1 MLDYTLLGVYL
12 LMFVRLSAFM
22 AACPVFAQRYFPPLA
37 RIGLAAALAAAL
49 FPLVDAGSLALP
61 AHPVGFAFDVVQEAF
76 VGLGLGALTGLAF
89 NAVRLAGQMAGLQIG
104 YAIAEMFDPVSG
116 EQNVILAQF
125 FYLLG
130 LVFFF
135 SIDGHHLLIAALA
148 KSFEHIPPGAA
159 VFKMNLAEIGARA
172 FQGMF
177 VTALRL
183 AGPVIAIALVT
194 DLALGLMVRM
204 VPQINV
210 FMLGF
215 PLKIA
220 AGLVALAVTVPLLGG
235 VLARVF
241 EGMVRDVTVLARG
254 LGG

>member
-1 MLDYTLLGVYL
+1 MLGVYL
-12 LMFVRLSAFM
+12 LMFTRLSAFV
-22 AACPVFAQRYFPPLA
+22 AACPVFAVRAFPPPA

-49 FPLVDAGSLALP
+49 LPLVNVDHMALP
-61 AHPVGFAFDVVQEAF
+61 DHVVGYAFQVVQEAF

-89 NAVRLAGQMAGLQIG
+89 NAVRTAGQLAGLQIG

-116 EQNVILAQF
+116 EQNAVLAQF

-135 SIDGHHLLIAALA
+135 SIDGHHLLVAALA
-148 KSFEHIPPGAA
+148 KSFQHIPPGTA
-159 VFKMNLAEIGARA
+159 VLKLSVAEVGARA
-172 FQGMF
+172 FQGLF

-183 AGPVIAIALVT
+183 AGPVIAVALVT

-204 VPQINV
+204 VPQINA

-220 AGLVALAVTVPLLGG
+220 AGLIALAVTVPLLGG

-241 EGMVRDVTVLARG
+241 EGMARDMLVVARG

>member
-1 MLDYTLLGVYL
+1 MIDYTLLGVYL
-12 LMFVRLSAFM
+12 LMFVRLSAFV

-49 FPLVDAGSLALP
+49 FPLVDARRLTLP
-61 AHPVGFAFDVVQEAF
+61 GHPVGFAFDVAQEAM
-76 VGLGLGALTGLAF
+76 VGLALGALTGLAF
-89 NAVRLAGQMAGLQIG
+89 NAVRMAGHLAGLQIG
-104 YAIAEMFDPVSG
+104 FAIAEMIDPVTG
-116 EQNVILAQF
+116 EHNVILAQF

-130 LVFFF
+130 IVFFF

-148 KSFEHIPPGAA
+148 KSFQYIPPGAA
-159 VFKMNLAEIGARA
+159 VLKMSLAEIGARA

-177 VTALRL
+177 ITALRL
-183 AGPVIAIALVT
+183 AGPVIAITLIT

-241 EGMVRDVTVLARG
+241 EGMARDLAILAKG
-254 LGG
+254 LGY